1 MNLLQL
7 LDPLWTALV
16 HELIDLPQEIAVHDT
31 EGVLQL
37 RRGPDGALAALELEL
52 RGHGHGDLHHLLV
65 PLYVA
70 ADGMGAELVL
80 VLRLGQRLD
89 QLLALGREV
98 DGAAHV
104 AEAPGELLLLH
115 PFLDLGAG
123 PGLLQPALEVGAR
136 GLALDENAAEA
147 LLARL
152 QLPLLALVLLQR

>member
-1 MNLLQL
+1 
-7 LDPLWTALV
+7 
-16 HELIDLPQEIAVHDT
+16 
-31 EGVLQL
+31 
-37 RRGPDGALAALELEL
+37 
-52 RGHGHGDLHHLLV
+52 
-65 PLYVA
+65 
-70 ADGMGAELVL
+70 
-80 VLRLGQRLD
+80 
-89 QLLALGREV
+89 GREV

-152 QLPLLALVLLQR
+152 QLPLLALVLLQRESAAGHQPDHGPAHRQPQCPSRPQPTRAAPRDSSSP